1 MTNKLKSTE
10 DKENG
15 IINKNIA
22 KHNCH
27 DKRKVT
33 QKQLN
38 KHKGIHVVLPTSFIL
53 LLKLPEQCNLTKLM
67 ITLYPKQTS
76 F

>member
-27 DKRKVT
+27 IESSPKTNKNQIIQT
-33 QKQLN
+33 MSGPAKQGMSSGQRLSTKNLLN
-38 KHKGIHVVLPTSFIL
+38 LRSLVCVFNGAEF
-53 LLKLPEQCNLTKLM
+53 
-67 ITLYPKQTS
+67 
-76 F
+76 